1 MEATAYCERNS
12 SSDGGGTDLGNSVKE
27 VATVTVTVC
36 KPKGVPTVAAVVLVL
51 AKM

>member
-1 MEATAYCERNS
+1 MEATAYCEGNS
-12 SSDGGGTDLGNSVKE
+12 NSDGGGTDLGHSVKE

-51 AKM
+51 AKV